1 MKLRED
7 ETMSREVELG
17 LEALDAALAGRPVP
31 EDEGLAQLVRELR
44 AERAEPQPDFAAE
57 LDGRAAHGFPRGE
70 PTSALARLRARVAAT
85 PPRRLLAPA
94 GAMVTLLVVGAVA
107 ISQSGVGEDGGE
119 PASTAIELGGDT
131 GGAAAPEQAPSGAGI
146 EPGPEPVPPED
157 LPGVRLDGQPGS
169 EPGVV
174 APPFDPTRPGLV
186 PGQEDRKVERAA
198 EITLSTEPDG
208 VPGVADEV
216 VDVTD
221 LYGGIV
227 VSSQVG
233 DSTGE
238 RSIARFDLAIPAGKL
253 SDALADLSE
262 LADVKSRSEST
273 LDITET
279 FVSARERLA
288 DARAELETLL
298 TQLAEADTPRET
310 RSIRARIDIVRG
322 EIAQARSQLEDV
334 GRRARFARV
343 SVTVEGDGG
352 SGGWSLGDAA
362 DDALDV
368 LRTIAGVALVSLAV
382 LVPLAVLVAVL
393 WIVGRAAAHRRRE
406 RALD

>member
-17 LEALDAALAGRPVP
+17 LEALDAALAGSPVP
-31 EDEGLAQLVRELR
+31 EDERLAQLVRELR
-44 AERAEPQPDFAAE
+44 AERPEPPPDFAAG
-57 LDGRAAHGFPRGE
+57 LDARAARGFPRGE
-70 PTSALARLRARVAAT
+70 AASPLARLRERIAAT
-85 PPRRLLAPA
+85 PPRRALAPA
-94 GAMVTLLVVGAVA
+94 GAFVTLLVVGAVA

-119 PASTAIELGGDT
+119 PSDVATELGRDT
-131 GGAAAPEQAPSGAGI
+131 GGAAVEDQVLQEAAPPGEGADGPSQL
-146 EPGPEPVPPED
+146 GPAD
-157 LPGVRLDGQPGS
+157 AA

-186 PGQEDRKVERAA
+186 PGQDDRKVERAA
-198 EITLSTEPDG
+198 EITLSTEPDD
-208 VPGVADEV
+208 VPGVADDV
-216 VDVTD
+216 VGVTD
-221 LYGGIV
+221 SYDGIV
-227 VSSQVG
+227 VSSQVSG
-233 DSTGE
+233 TEGE
-238 RSIARFDLAIPAGKL
+238 RSIARFDLAIPAAKL

-273 LDITET
+273 LDITES

-322 EIAQARSQLEDV
+322 EIAQARGQLEDV

-352 SGGWSLGDAA
+352 SGGWSLSDAA

-382 LVPLAVLVAVL
+382 LVPLAVLVAIF
-393 WIVGRAAAHRRRE
+393 WIASRAAARRRRE